1 MNSEGEYLWDKTG
14 EPDPEVQQLEE
25 ILGTLRYQPRPL
37 KIPNHLQTDR
47 SPVFFSALAPR
58 LAPRLAIAATILLLV
73 LGLGLWLGL
82 QRLHRGQSPA
92 VAAVPNTPSLSSP
105 ALTESPTPNKDPSK
119 SSVVTSPTPGQK
131 QIASPRR
138 PRATSPLLA
147 ANANRSR
154 NQVRKGVVKESQLA
168 LNELQEGKAAKD
180 QLMLALRMASA
191 KLSFA
196 QKKMQNTNPRDPVHN
211 QHKIG

>member
-37 KIPNHLQTDR
+37 EIPNHLRTDPR
-47 SPVFFSALAPR
+47 PVFFSALAPR
-58 LAPRLAIAATILLLV
+58 LAIAAAILLVV

-82 QRLHRGQSPA
+82 QRMQRSQSPA
-92 VAAVPNTPSLSSP
+92 VASVPNTPPLSGNP
-105 ALTESPTPNKDPSK
+105 ALTVLPAPNNDLSESSVARSPTPEK
-119 SSVVTSPTPGQK
+119 K
-131 QIASPRR
+131 QIAPPRR
-138 PRATSPLLA
+138 PHATSPLLA

-211 QHKIG
+211 QHKVG